1 MNNPQPFIREA
12 GSGPAVVCLHANA
25 STSGQWRPL
34 MERLAPTHRVLAPD
48 LYGSGQSPDW
58 PSRSVVT
65 LQDEADLIETV
76 LATAE
81 EPFTLVGHSYGGAV
95 ALIAALRRPERV
107 ASLVLYEPT
116 LFSVV
121 EAEQPRPNPVDE
133 IREVIDRSLARLR
146 DGDADSAA
154 GIFIDY
160 WMGAGAW
167 AFTPEKRR
175 LPIAESVRNIERWG
189 HALSTEPTPASS
201 FTALTMPALYL
212 VGQHTRDSARAVASV
227 LARTLS
233 NVEVIEIPGVG
244 HMGPVTHPEV
254 VNTLIEEFLE
264 RTEDLKRDRAA

>member
-1 MNNPQPFIREA
+1 MDNPHPFVREA
-12 GSGPAVVCLHANA
+12 GSGPAVICLHANA

-34 MERLAPTHRVLAPD
+34 MERLAPAHRVLAPD

-58 PSRSVVT
+58 PSRSAIT
-65 LQDEADLIETV
+65 LQDEADLIEPV
-76 LATAE
+76 LAASG

-95 ALIAALRRPERV
+95 ALIAALRQPERV

-121 EAEQPRPNPVDE
+121 DGQHPGPNPTDS
-133 IREVIDRSLARLR
+133 IREVIDRALERLAE
-146 DGDADSAA
+146 GDANEAA

-175 LPIAESVRNIERWG
+175 ASIAESVRNIERWG
-189 HALSTEPTPASS
+189 HALSSEPTPAAA
-201 FTALTMPALYL
+201 FAALTMPVLYL

-227 LARTLS
+227 LAQVLP
-233 NVEVIEIPGVG
+233 NVEVVEIPGVG

-254 VNTLIEEFLE
+254 VNALIEEFLE
-264 RTEDLKRDRAA
+264 RQELANREVAA